1 MPDGARR
8 GGAILHFYI
17 PITYSLYWDDR
28 GCRTN
33 LEFYNVYQGAWKL
46 SVNEGGHSFVA
57 NFKLPEMLDLSK
69 ASEGA
74 QVTQAASLL
83 LALKW
88 AKLMFRQFPD
98 SLPGWLA
105 GFLFYTRY
113 EFLFSQNVWCGKYG
127 NVGYNIGHG
136 IFLWLLSS
144 SVGRYCVHLFLFLF
158 HFNVRTIMVQDGSSL
173 YLGLVAHWLTTLSSL
188 LPLVS
193 ASLTVKAGSQYICHW
208 VYQGLIVIIL
218 IKNL

>member
-17 PITYSLYWDDR
+17 PIKYSLYWDDR

-46 SVNEGGHSFVA
+46 SMNEGGHSFVA
-57 NFKLPEMLDLSK
+57 NFKPPEMLDLSK

-74 QVTQAASLL
+74 RVAQAASLL

-88 AKLMFRQFPD
+88 AKLMFWQFLD
-98 SLPGWLA
+98 SLSGWLA
-105 GFLFYTRY
+105 GFLFHTRY
-113 EFLFSQNVWCGKYG
+113 DFLFSQNVWCEKYG
-127 NVGYNIGHG
+127 NAGYNIGHG

-144 SVGRYCVHLFLFLF
+144 SVGRYCAHLFLFLF
-158 HFNVRTIMVQDGSSL
+158 HFNVRTIMVQDGSSGHRSC
-173 YLGLVAHWLTTLSSL
+173 GL
-188 LPLVS
+188 
-193 ASLTVKAGSQYICHW
+193 LTVQ
-208 VYQGLIVIIL
+208 L
-218 IKNL
+218 